1 MSTVYTGTS
10 GFAYAAWKP
19 GFYPQE
25 LPASRFLEHYA
36 GRLNCVEINY
46 TFRRM
51 PSTST
56 LESWVA
62 ATPPG
67 FAFVIKAHQ
76 RITHVQRLKDAAE
89 TTEFFLGRL
98 EPLRAAGRLGPVLF
112 QLPPY
117 LKLDLERLD
126 AYLRLLPEGGRYT
139 FEFRHP
145 SWFTNEVYELLRA
158 HNAALCVAESEKL
171 EVPDVV
177 TADFAY
183 YRLRRLEYSQA
194 ELGGLAARAL
204 GLLGEGRDSYL
215 AFKHEDDPSGA
226 LCAETLLAMVRG
238 AAAAGRAAA

>member
-1 MSTVYTGTS
+1 MSTVYAGTS
-10 GFAYAAWKP
+10 GFAYPAWKP
-19 GFYPQE
+19 GFYPE
-25 LPASRFLEHYA
+25 KLPASRFLEHYA

-67 FAFVIKAHQ
+67 FSFVIKAHQ
-76 RITHVQRLKDAAE
+76 RITHVQRLKEAEE
-89 TTEFFLGRL
+89 TTEFFLGSL
-98 EPLRAAGRLGPVLF
+98 GPLRAAGRLGPVLF
-112 QLPPY
+112 QLPPF
-117 LKLDLERLD
+117 LKLDLPRLD

-145 SWFTNEVYELLRA
+145 SWFTDDVYELLRA

-177 TADFAY
+177 TADFSY
-183 YRLRRLEYSQA
+183 YRLRKPEYSEA
-194 ELGGLAARAL
+194 EIGGLAARAL
-204 GLLGEGRDSYL
+204 GLLGEGHDSYL
-215 AFKHEDDPSGA
+215 AFKHEEDPGGA
-226 LCAETLLAMVRG
+226 LCAEQLLALVRG
-238 AAAAGRAAA
+238 GAAAGRAAA

>member
-1 MSTVYTGTS
+1 MSTVYAGTS
-10 GFAYAAWKP
+10 GFAYPVWKP
-19 GFYPQE
+19 SFYPQK

-36 GRLNCVEINY
+36 GRLNSVEINY

-67 FAFVIKAHQ
+67 FSFAIKAHQ
-76 RITHVQRLKDAAE
+76 RITHVQRLKDAEE

-98 EPLRAAGRLGPVLF
+98 EPLREARRLGPVLF

-126 AYLRLLPEGGRYT
+126 AYLGLLPEGDRYA

-145 SWFTNEVYELLRA
+145 TWFAEEVYELLRA
-158 HNAALCVAESEKL
+158 HNVALCVAASEKL

-183 YRLRRLEYSQA
+183 YRLRKPEYSDTQLA
-194 ELGGLAARAL
+194 SLAARAAEL
-204 GLLGEGRDSYL
+204 QGEGRDAYL
-215 AFKHEDDPSGA
+215 AFKHEDDPGGA
-226 LCAETLLAMVRG
+226 LCAERLLGMVRG
-238 AAAAGRAAA
+238 GAAAGRAAA

>member
-1 MSTVYTGTS
+1 MSTVYAGTS
-10 GFAYAAWKP
+10 GFAYPVWKP
-19 GFYPQE
+19 GFYPE
-25 LPASRFLEHYA
+25 KLPASRFLEHYA

-67 FAFVIKAHQ
+67 FSFVIKAHQ
-76 RITHVQRLKDAAE
+76 RITHIQRLKDAGE
-89 TTEFFLGRL
+89 TTEFFLGTL
-98 EPLRAAGRLGPVLF
+98 EPLRAARRLGPVLF

-117 LKLDLERLD
+117 LKLDIERLD
-126 AYLRLLPEGGRYT
+126 AYLRLLPEDGRYT
-139 FEFRHP
+139 FEFRHS
-145 SWFTNEVYELLRA
+145 SWFTEEVYELLRA
-158 HNAALCVAESEKL
+158 HDVALCVAESEKL
-171 EVPDVV
+171 VVPDVA

-183 YRLRRLEYSQA
+183 YRLRKPEYSDA

-204 GLLGEGRDSYL
+204 ELQGEGRDSYL

-226 LCAETLLAMVRG
+226 LCAERLLTLVRG
-238 AAAAGRAAA
+238 GAAGRAAA

>member
-1 MSTVYTGTS
+1 MSTVYAGTS
-10 GFAYAAWKP
+10 GFAYPAWKP
-19 GFYPQE
+19 GFYPE
-25 LPASRFLEHYA
+25 KLPASRFLEHYA

-67 FAFVIKAHQ
+67 FSFVIKAHQ
-76 RITHVQRLKDAAE
+76 RITHVQRLKDAEE
-89 TTEFFLGRL
+89 TTGFFLGRL

-112 QLPPY
+112 QLPPF
-117 LKLDLERLD
+117 LKLDLPRLD

-145 SWFTNEVYELLRA
+145 SWFTDDVYELLHA

-177 TADFAY
+177 TADFSY
-183 YRLRRLEYSQA
+183 YRLRKPEYPEA
-194 ELGGLAARAL
+194 ELGALAARAL
-204 GLLGEGRDSYL
+204 GLLGEGHDSYL
-215 AFKHEDDPSGA
+215 AFKHEEDPGGA
-226 LCAETLLAMVRG
+226 LCAERLLALVQRG
-238 AAAAGRAAA
+238 AAAGRAAA

>member
-1 MSTVYTGTS
+1 MSNVYAGTS
-10 GFAYAAWKP
+10 GFAYPVWKP
-19 GFYPQE
+19 GFYPQK

-67 FAFVIKAHQ
+67 FSFVIKAHQ
-76 RITHVQRLKDAAE
+76 RITHVQRLKDADE
-89 TTEFFLGRL
+89 TTAFFLGRL

-117 LKLDLERLD
+117 LKLDLPRLD

-145 SWFTNEVYELLRA
+145 SWFTDDVYELLRA

-183 YRLRRLEYSQA
+183 YRLRKPEYSEA

-204 GLLGEGRDSYL
+204 GLLAEGHDSYL
-215 AFKHEDDPSGA
+215 AFKHEDDPGGA
-226 LCAETLLAMVRG
+226 LCAERLLAMLRGG
-238 AAAAGRAAA
+238 AAAETAAA